1 MHCGRILTEF
11 LIISVSQI
19 CLRLFYLDKVIT
31 GLYLQ
36 LSGVDICVDV

>member
-1 MHCGRILTEF
+1 MQCGRVLTEF
-11 LIISVSQI
+11 LFMSVSQI
-19 CLRLFYLDKVIT
+19 SLRLFYLDKVIT